1 MNGEMTGVKETLIEM
16 IKALPDPVAERLE
29 AVMREKIQD
38 LIDEWKWDLLFAEA
52 SRKGWFDRM
61 AQEVE
66 EAITKGEVSDLVEL
80 LE

>member
-38 LIDEWKWDLLFAEA
+38 LIDEWKWDRLFKEA
-52 SRKGWFDRM
+52 SKKGWFDKM
-61 AQEVE
+61 AREVE
-66 EAITKGEVSDLVEL
+66 DAIAKGDVSDLTEL
-80 LE
+80 FD